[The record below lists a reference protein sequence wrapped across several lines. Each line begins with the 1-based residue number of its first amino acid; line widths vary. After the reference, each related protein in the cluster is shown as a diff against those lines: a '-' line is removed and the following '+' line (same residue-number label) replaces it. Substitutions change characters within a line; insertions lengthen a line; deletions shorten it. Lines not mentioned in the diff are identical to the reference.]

1 MVGPSGGHGA
11 PVARMVAGRGKE
23 GVGDVVALGKEE
35 NSPSFA
41 NLPALNISLGV
52 LKLSLGLLKL
62 NLDINKL
69 NLDIINL
76 NLDAP
81 GINLDAP
88 KLVAPNLVLDA
99 PNLVALN
106 LDVLN
111 LDALNLDAPNQLD
124 LPGDNS
130 LSLAPLKMAPTEAVQ
145 NRG

>member
-1 MVGPSGGHGA
+1 
-11 PVARMVAGRGKE
+11 MVAGRGKE
-23 GVGDVVALGKEE
+23 GAGDVVALSKEE

-52 LKLSLGLLKL
+52 LKLSLGLHKL

-88 KLVAPNLVLDA
+88 KLVAPNLYVLS
-99 PNLVALN
+99 
-106 LDVLN
+106 
-111 LDALNLDAPNQLD
+111 LDALNLDAPNQWD
-124 LPGDNS
+124 LPGHNS
-130 LSLAPLKMAPTEAVQ
+130 LSLAPTEAVQ